1 MIIYI
6 NSTDFKKQYMK
17 LQDNTYLQFQ
27 IVPTE
32 DNQGELIILN
42 TNNPVFS
49 QIADEGNS
57 ILINLGN
64 DYLYIKHYKLIF
76 N

>member
-17 LQDNTYLQFQ
+17 LRDNTYLQFQ
-27 IVPTE
+27 IVPIGA
-32 DNQGELIILN
+32 NQGELIILN

-49 QIADEGNS
+49 QIADKGNS

-64 DYLYIKHYKLIF
+64 DYLYIKQYKLIF